1 MYLRFLSLVGSL
13 LLMPLLAPAAL
24 ALTVCADPNN
34 LPFSNRERQ
43 GLENRIIELVA
54 AELGEDIAYY
64 WRPQRRGFIRTTLAA
79 HLCDVMPGAPSNLEM
94 LRTTAPYYRST
105 YVFVTRKDRNLSI
118 TSFDDPQ
125 LKNLIIGVQ
134 IIGDDGSNSPP
145 AHALSRRGIVNNVR
159 GYPVYGDYSQ
169 PHPLSAIVDAVTA
182 GKIDVA
188 IVWGPT
194 AGYFA
199 RESGVN
205 LAISPVRPS
214 IDGPMLPMI
223 FDISMGVRREDHAL
237 RDKLDAALKRRK
249 TDIDRILAEYS
260 VPRLDGPA
268 SVSMVGP

>member
-1 MYLRFLSLVGSL
+1 MFLRSLSLVASL
-13 LLMPLLAPAAL
+13 VLAPFLAPTAL

-54 AELGEDIAYY
+54 ADLGEDVNYY
-64 WRPQRRGFIRTTLAA
+64 WRPQRRGFVRTTLAA
-79 HLCDVMPGAPSNLEM
+79 HLCDVMPGVPSNLEM
-94 LRTTAPYYRST
+94 LRTTVPYYRST
-105 YVFVTRKDRNLSI
+105 YVFVTRKDRKLSI
-118 TSFDDPQ
+118 VSFDDPL

-145 AHALSRRGIVNNVR
+145 AHALSRRGIINNVR
-159 GYPVYGDYSQ
+159 GYPVYGNYAK

-182 GKIDVA
+182 GEVDVA

-199 RESGVN
+199 QESAVG
-205 LAISPVRPS
+205 LAISPVRPP

-237 RDKLDAALKRRK
+237 RDKLDAVLKHRK
-249 TDIDRILAEYS
+249 TDIDRVLAQYS
-260 VPRLDGPA
+260 VPRLDGVLP
-268 SVSMVGP
+268 VTMVGP